1 MKHSL
6 RTRLLVI
13 FALVSLAIVFSTV
26 WLTRLAFSR
35 GFVEYLDQ
43 QNIEVLENI
52 AEGLADYYSSEG
64 SWDNLRSNP
73 LLWRQLVD
81 ARRGPVP
88 QAFDP
93 LRPEPFNPS
102 DFQAGFPPLPE
113 IENNPTGGL
122 EANIRDVFL
131 VDADG
136 EWVGGR
142 QQINSLTD
150 QWPRV
155 SISNG
160 GLVVGTLFRSPVTEI
175 SEGLDR
181 SFVNSQMRSSV
192 VIAILTLAFAL
203 PLALYIASRLLA
215 PVKSLAHGVEKLTSG
230 DYDTNIEI
238 QSRDELGQLARD
250 LNLLSN
256 TLRSNKT
263 AQQRWIS
270 DISHELRTP
279 VAILEGEIHAILD
292 GIRQPNQKE
301 MESLAAEVS
310 RLTRLIDD
318 LHQLSKSDAG
328 DLSYHMAPVDIKH
341 VLERSI
347 QTFSKRMQ
355 DAGLESSLKIE
366 TDSTCVYGDESR
378 LMQLFDNLLENACR
392 YTDGPGQI
400 SLEVGS
406 DKSNMIVTLSDSAP
420 GVTDADLPQL
430 FDRLYR
436 VEKSRN
442 RVSGGSGLGLAICR
456 NIAQAHG
463 ATLEADHSDLGGVK
477 MTCTLPLYDRNTGRS
492 Q

>member
-26 WLTRLAFSR
+26 WLTRLAFAR

-43 QNIEVLENI
+43 QNLEVLENI
-52 AEGLADYYSSEG
+52 AEGLGDYYSSEG
-64 SWDNLRSNP
+64 SWDNLKNNP
-73 LLWRQLVD
+73 LLWRQLID

-93 LRPEPFNPS
+93 LRREPFNPG
-102 DFQAGFPPLPE
+102 DFQAGFPLPE
-113 IENNPTGGL
+113 VVNNPALGL
-122 EANIRDVFL
+122 ESNNRDVFL
-131 VDADG
+131 LDVSG
-136 EWVGGR
+136 NWIGGR
-142 QQINSLTD
+142 QQINNLSD
-150 QWPRV
+150 DWPRV
-155 SISNG
+155 SVSSG
-160 GLVVGTLFRSPVTEI
+160 GLVVGTLYRSPVTEI
-175 SEGLDR
+175 SESLDQ

-203 PLALYIASRLLA
+203 PLALYIAARLLA
-215 PVKSLAHGVEKLTSG
+215 PVKSLAEGVEKLTSG
-230 DYDTNIEI
+230 DYETNIEI
-238 QSRDELGQLARD
+238 HSRDELGQLARD

-279 VAILEGEIHAILD
+279 VAILEGEISAILD
-292 GIRQPNQKE
+292 GIRQPSQVE
-301 MESLAAEVS
+301 MESLAAEVG

-328 DLSYHMAPVDIKH
+328 DLSYHMEPLDITS
-341 VLERSI
+341 VLERSM
-347 QTFSKRMQ
+347 QAFEKRMQ
-355 DAGLESSLKIE
+355 DAGLEGSLKIFTE
-366 TDSTCVYGDESR
+366 NTCVFGDESR
-378 LMQLFDNLLENACR
+378 LMQLFDNLLENSCR
-392 YTDGPGQI
+392 YTDAPGQI
-400 SLEVGS
+400 SLEVTS
-406 DKSNMIVTLSDSAP
+406 DKTNIVVTLSDSAP
-420 GVTDADLPQL
+420 GVADAELPHI

-436 VEKSRN
+436 VEQSRN

-456 NIAQAHG
+456 NIALAHG
-463 ATLEADHSDLGGVK
+463 ATLEVDHSDLGGVK
-477 MTCTLPLYDRNTGRS
+477 MTCTLPLCDRKTGGS